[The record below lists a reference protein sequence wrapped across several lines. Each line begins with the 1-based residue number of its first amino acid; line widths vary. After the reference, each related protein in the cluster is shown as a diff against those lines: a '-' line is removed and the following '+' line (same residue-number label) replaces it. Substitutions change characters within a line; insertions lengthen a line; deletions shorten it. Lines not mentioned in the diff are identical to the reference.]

1 MRTFYIL
8 WGCLLKKAS
17 SLIKLSLMFVCCS
30 VLFSVPLSVNFLSIY
45 TCLLD
50 MIIIPVTNECCMIKL
65 VTITGICFH
74 LKVWRLNSDLYI
86 RIFFNEG
93 NMRRKKHFNADLR
106 TNLSFSHKV
115 FFKQHRENCFPE
127 PSQLKFCGAV
137 FDLIELFPFTL

>member
-86 RIFFNEG
+86 HIFFNEG
-93 NMRRKKHFNADLR
+93 NMRRKNILMRILELICHFLIRFFLNNTGKTVFQSLPSL
-106 TNLSFSHKV
+106 TFVVLS
-115 FFKQHRENCFPE
+115 
-127 PSQLKFCGAV
+127 
-137 FDLIELFPFTL
+137 LI